1 MSVKKE
7 FLKIK
12 IKDERVHL
20 DWQLKREDDT
30 YDKYSLESKDAAH
43 PSFTLKIL
51 ELRNYVNDICDLRLQ
66 IDEFNRLKISS
77 LSINYAGE
85 KHIMGATITAL
96 KDLPNR
102 NSPLIVNTPYLIED
116 YYSDQGDPNSLLP
129 SKLVLLIY
137 EIFEYADEYI
147 QGKRAQLN
155 FFTLDQDNNYKS
167 ESRAKTKGGQV
178 AVKNI

>member
-1 MSVKKE
+1 MSIKKE

-20 DWQLKREDDT
+20 DWQLKREDET
-30 YDKYSLESKDAAH
+30 YDKYSLESKDTPH
-43 PSFTLKIL
+43 PSFTLKLL
-51 ELRNYVNDICDLRLQ
+51 ELRNYVNDICDLRLH
-66 IDEFNRLKISS
+66 IDEFHKLKISS
-77 LSINYAGE
+77 ISINYAGE
-85 KHIMGATITAL
+85 KHIMGAAITAL

-102 NSPLIVNTPYLIED
+102 NSPLVVNTPYLIED

-137 EIFEYADEYI
+137 EIFDYADDYI

-155 FFTLDQDNNYKS
+155 FFTLDKDDNYQPENIS
-167 ESRAKTKGGQV
+167 KTKGGKI
-178 AVKNI
+178 AVKNL